1 MFNNFITEL
10 LGIKEWY
17 VEVEHAKQ
25 TEQGFVVE
33 LGTKLRK
40 ISCPGCK
47 KKANKVHS
55 YRVQRIRGRLIEE
68 RPVELLLRKR
78 RYKCMD
84 CGHTFYERFQFE
96 DRYQRR
102 TVSLT

>member
-33 LGTKLRK
+33 LGVFDN
-40 ISCPGCK
+40 P
-47 KKANKVHS
+47 
-55 YRVQRIRGRLIEE
+55 
-68 RPVELLLRKR
+68 
-78 RYKCMD
+78 
-84 CGHTFYERFQFE
+84 
-96 DRYQRR
+96 
-102 TVSLT
+102 